1 MMTPLLCLVLT
12 TGLAATVPDQKVGP
26 RGIPLF
32 AEEKWYQDA
41 AGEEQTFTGV
51 LDINPGAG
59 GIGLPRR
66 FHSYRLSWIEGGNPV
81 SRPVYMNGKDHLL
94 ALFVG
99 HRVQLVAKLV
109 DTEVEGKKAQELW
122 PARLEVMGPAPAG
135 VIGELE
141 ILARVANLAHDNP
154 GLRRVEPQAYV
165 IRNKDELTE
174 LLIGPRIRS
183 DVVGQ
188 WSLRFLGGQ
197 KIDWNKQMLIL
208 VCGGMQH
215 GQGMQVEISKV
226 AVHEKWLNV
235 TWKVVNRG
243 GINPAGFIHYPL
255 EAVLVPK
262 FDGEVHVRR
271 EGKEKAQV
279 IPAVQVRSGKQE

>member
-1 MMTPLLCLVLT
+1 
-12 TGLAATVPDQKVGP
+12 
-26 RGIPLF
+26 
-32 AEEKWYQDA
+32 
-41 AGEEQTFTGV
+41 
-51 LDINPGAG
+51 
-59 GIGLPRR
+59 
-66 FHSYRLSWIEGGNPV
+66 
-81 SRPVYMNGKDHLL
+81 
-94 ALFVG
+94 
-99 HRVQLVAKLV
+99 
-109 DTEVEGKKAQELW
+109 
-122 PARLEVMGPAPAG
+122 
-135 VIGELE
+135 
-141 ILARVANLAHDNP
+141 
-154 GLRRVEPQAYV
+154 
-165 IRNKDELTE
+165 
-174 LLIGPRIRS
+174 
-183 DVVGQ
+183 VVGQ